1 MTNSNP
7 YLPTFRSSYTGE
19 SQNIGGSS
27 PFHIDFRLLA
37 SLPWQEKIRA
47 VDSLARTYDSHGRR
61 IEFSNQGVAGRVWDV
76 NATPEQKKAL
86 YEAATR
92 SHAARPG
99 WDPLDF
105 YVPFKTAK
113 DRFQQGAVE
122 GASIYIPGVPGGK
135 ITRGSGGGYGYFSEA
150 QDPSG
155 RVVFRVGHGDIN
167 RPETETTIAVTDQ
180 PAAGAK
186 PPAQTADQKT
196 PNELLAEAIEK
207 LTKQSTQ
214 RTMPTSTYEG
224 PSEEDFRQKQE
235 QIDQVITKLLLEKVA
250 KEKEEQ
256 APAVPQI
263 QQGVGSLAAAMGQK
277 GFGTPKSLI

>member
-1 MTNSNP
+1 MANQNP
-7 YLPTFRSSYTGE
+7 YLPTFRSSYTGK

-27 PFHIDFRLLA
+27 PFHIDLGVLA

-47 VDSLARTYDSHGRR
+47 IDSLAHKYDSHGRR

-86 YEAATR
+86 YEAVT
-92 SHAARPG
+92 AAHRPRPG

-105 YVPFKTAK
+105 YVPFKSAK

-150 QDPSG
+150 LDPSG

-167 RPETETTIAVTDQ
+167 RPEEETEVLV
-180 PAAGAK
+180 AANEPDSVSA
-186 PPAQTADQKT
+186 PTLPAQGKT
-196 PNELLAEAIEK
+196 GDELLVEK
-207 LTKQSTQ
+207 ITELLTPKKEIKLSKYQ
-214 RTMPTSTYEG
+214 G
-224 PSEEDFRQKQE
+224 PSEDQYAKNAEL
-235 QIDQVITKLLLEKVA
+235 IDQAAMKLLLESMEER
-250 KEKEEQ
+250 EKPQ
-256 APAVPQI
+256 QPAYAPTNTGA
-263 QQGVGSLAAAMGQK
+263 LAAAMAQK
-277 GFGTPKSLI
+277 GFLTPKSTI

>member
-1 MTNSNP
+1 MTNQNP
-7 YLPTFRSSYTGE
+7 YLPTFRSSHTGE

-27 PFHIDFRLLA
+27 PFHIDFRILA

-47 VDSLARTYDSHGRR
+47 IDSLANRYDINGRR
-61 IEFSNQGVAGRVWDV
+61 IEFSNEGVAGRVWDV

-92 SHAARPG
+92 PHAGRPG

-135 ITRGSGGGYGYFSEA
+135 ITRGSGGGYGYFSES

-167 RPETETTIAVTDQ
+167 RPEEQTEILVAEGQ
-180 PAAGAK
+180 PK
-186 PPAQTADQKT
+186 PPTDTATTAGTKTAD
-196 PNELLAEAIEK
+196 E
-207 LTKQSTQ
+207 
-214 RTMPTSTYEG
+214 
-224 PSEEDFRQKQE
+224 
-235 QIDQVITKLLLEKVA
+235 LLLEKLDEIINPKQKITLPKYQGPDDDQFRKTA
-250 KEKEEQ
+250 DAIDQATLRLLAESIRDKEAQQ
-256 APAVPQI
+256 APMYTPSTAGPM
-263 QQGVGSLAAAMGQK
+263 AAAMAQK
-277 GFGTPKSLI
+277 AFVTPKSTI